1 MTNKIS
7 RLIKRM
13 TEEPFPTDGS
23 LYDLGDGKVYQTE
36 DGYTFHAVGDVSL
49 LQNGCSNGACS
60 TTLEVPTT
68 TMTNT
73 KEIKTVSASN
83 DIFADIVGYSI
94 IKREFVKALESTSPV
109 GILLDPEH
117 GKSVVGIVHANHTF
131 GILSNEVSENNK
143 RVATDIVRAANALQS
158 AVKSNP
164 SPTQADVKAK
174 IDNLNA
180 TLQEA
185 IAVRVPK
192 VDVSNST
199 INGEAAKDLMNETL
213 RQYGYAFGISSVNRG
228 NTSNINSSASA
239 TPGAA
244 PNRNTFLNM
253 SAFQSAQA
261 LASQAQGML
270 TETKSLL
277 PTNATS
283 ATTST
288 IAKVANH
295 LSQLKNAIDTK
306 SPYGNV
312 ASLVQKTI
320 YPDLDGAFRLK

>member
-1 MTNKIS
+1 MEKLRKSSSI
-7 RLIKRM
+7 
-13 TEEPFPTDGS
+13 TESTAVIVILLLLGS
-23 LYDLGDGKVYQTE
+23 LSAAITTPFKQVAYAHTFTGDE
-36 DGYTFHAVGDVSL
+36 
-49 LQNGCSNGACS
+49 
-60 TTLEVPTT
+60 
-68 TMTNT
+68 
-73 KEIKTVSASN
+73 SASFLSV
-83 DIFADIVGYSI
+83 I
-94 IKREFVKALESTSPV
+94 R
-109 GILLDPEH
+109 ILQAEANLVQTNLATNLSLAQEH
-117 GKSVVGIVHANHTF
+117 GKSIVGIVNANHTF
-131 GILSNEVSENNK
+131 GILPDEVSENNE
-143 RVATDIVRAANALQS
+143 RVAADIVSAANALQN

-164 SPTQADVKAK
+164 SPTQADVMPK

-192 VDVSNST
+192 EHVGNST
-199 INGEAAKDLMNETL
+199 INGEATKDLVNETL
-213 RQYGYAFGISSVNRG
+213 RQYGYAFGISSANRGTSNTGNTGNTG
-228 NTSNINSSASA
+228 NTSNTSNTNSSASA

-244 PNRNTFLNM
+244 QSRNTVLNM
-253 SAFQSAQA
+253 SAYQSAQT

-288 IAKVANH
+288 IAKVAND

-312 ASLVQKTI
+312 ASIVQKTI